1 MASMGFTK
9 ESIHK
14 LMSLLDESEDI
25 DEMTYIE
32 LSNAAKFL
40 YEQTNG
46 NKVLQNVTLTRS
58 QGQWNI
64 HRPAPMSSPRPAPMS
79 APRPVPVSAPVS
91 APMSAPRPAP
101 RPVPM
106 SAPLNSTM
114 IGSSIRLCNIHKRKA
129 LMRQL
134 QNIGFEIHDYIPNAN
149 TTEKE
154 YIKLLVE
161 ICKSQGMIDNEI
173 KLLYIMEK
181 NNHINNVTIQNSNV
195 ELIASTRNMRYGLV

>member
-64 HRPAPMSSPRPAPMS
+64 HRPAPMS

-101 RPVPM
+101 M
-106 SAPLNSTM
+106 SSPLNSTM
-114 IGSSIRLCNIHKRKA
+114 IGSSIRLYNIHKRKA

-173 KLLYIMEK
+173 KLLYRMEK
-181 NNHINNVTIQNSNV
+181 NNHINNITIQNSNV